1 MELGGIET
9 NPGPSNKETLEWL
22 KMLTAQK
29 YSDSKVEAARLF
41 FGKFNGTSKMF
52 TLWNE
57 KFLAE
62 HKKVRQEAHTR
73 LMKACGGSGKKFD
86 IPPPDFVP
94 HSLTIENKCVKCNDM
109 FENDKSLNRHIKI
122 EHKDDVKK
130 AYSKEAMEMVV
141 RDDKYMD
148 WLNKDTLLNSDKD
161 KITISQLKETTEI
174 LAERVNFQ
182 SENAYTK
189 VREKNGVTEM
199 QKTVYTTTGDG
210 KVKTSMI
217 TQQFIDVTSR
227 KRQSDEQSMN
237 TDPKRSCNA
246 EKAQSKKVQKVV
258 KHLAGENIENQA
270 SLVARFLDGQG
281 SKFAKAVSNQSKTL
295 KEQNKFSPEETAA
308 LASSTNMP
316 ICTMDQL
323 RTAHNNKFGS
333 TPFASRHKVEK
344 AQQNLLAVSRDDWE
358 ATEYDLYIHKTGN
371 KVNEKKRTCVFS
383 VKDMKSYIQK
393 NAEAEKNNLS
403 HLKDMEEIQVCYDGD
418 GGGGRFICE
427 FAFINNIDRKIKLH
441 PFLLYKGTDSR
452 ENLEV
457 TLGKLTPQFKQLE
470 GKIIMVDGRRLKIHQ
485 YALFDL
491 SALNTIMGKQNH
503 SSTFFDAWTD
513 CRLTHIRNHNGDI
526 HTPEVCTDIQFL
538 SLEDFDKFYT
548 HHSVESLASRRT
560 GAHYGSIVANNLLP
574 LRDIYHYIPPVMQ
587 TGLQI
592 LCLLE
597 SSFLEKYEAE
607 GKKASFE
614 VRQHN

>member
-1 MELGGIET
+1 MI
-9 NPGPSNKETLEWL
+9 
-22 KMLTAQK
+22 
-29 YSDSKVEAARLF
+29 D
-41 FGKFNGTSKMF
+41 
-52 TLWNE
+52 
-57 KFLAE
+57 
-62 HKKVRQEAHTR
+62 HKKVKQETHMR
-73 LMKACGGSGKKFD
+73 LMRDCGGNGKKFD
-86 IPPPDFVP
+86 VPPTDYIPY
-94 HSLTIENKCVKCNDM
+94 SLIVDGGCARCDERFNGESNLIE
-109 FENDKSLNRHIKI
+109 HIKNAHGGDI
-122 EHKDDVKK
+122 KK

-148 WLNKDTLLNSDKD
+148 WLNKTTLLNSEKD
-161 KITISQLKETTEI
+161 MITISQLKETTEI
-174 LAERVNFQ
+174 LAKRVNFQ
-182 SENAYTK
+182 SDNKYTK
-189 VREKNGVTEM
+189 VRENNGVTEM
-199 QKTVYTTTGDG
+199 QKKVYTTTGDG
-210 KVKTSMI
+210 KVKTSVI

-227 KRQSDEQSMN
+227 KRQSNEQSMN
-237 TDPKRSCNA
+237 PDPPKRSCNA

-270 SLVARFLDGQG
+270 GLVARFLDGQG
-281 SKFAKAVSNQSKTL
+281 SEFAEAVSNQSKTL

-308 LASSTNMP
+308 LATSTNMP
-316 ICTMDQL
+316 ICTMDQM
-323 RTAHNNKFGS
+323 RTAHNNKFRS
-333 TPFASRHKVEK
+333 NPYASRHKVEK
-344 AQQNLLAVSRDDWE
+344 AQKDLLAVSRDDWE

-403 HLKDMEEIQVCYDGD
+403 HLKDMEEILVCYDGD

-470 GKIIMVDGRRLKIHQ
+470 GQIIVVDGRRLKIHQ

-491 SALNTIMGKQNH
+491 SALNDIIGKQNH

-548 HHSVESLASRRT
+548 HHSVASLASRRT
-560 GAHYGSIVANNLLP
+560 GAHYGSVVANNLLP
-574 LRDIYHYIPPVMQ
+574 LRDIYHYIPPVMH

-592 LCLLE
+592 LYLLE
-597 SSFLEKYEAE
+597 SRFLEKYEAE
-607 GKKASFE
+607 GKKHS
-614 VRQHN
+614 NW